1 VNKILDIYSDY
12 LIVQNKYATSTGLSE
27 MLNGAISHDKVTKF
41 LNKEELTSNEL
52 CEYIKPEVR
61 NNENVDGVLVLD
73 DSIEEKPY
81 TDENEIICW
90 HYSHAKS
97 SQVKGINLLSCLVK
111 YGDVS
116 LPIGYE
122 IVHKDIKYSEIE
134 TKKIKRKAAITKNE
148 HFRKILKQ
156 AYDNKVQFSW
166 VLADNWFAA
175 KKNLE
180 YIHCNLKKNFI
191 IGIKS
196 NRTVALSEEDRA
208 KGDFTKVSKL
218 DLEDGQSLV
227 VWLKGIEFP
236 MQLIKKIFK
245 NEDGS
250 VGVLYLVSNDL
261 THDAD
266 YLYLIY
272 QKRWSIEV
280 YHKSIKQNA
289 SLAASPTKR
298 VLSQANHLFCSLISY
313 CKLELLKIKTA
324 TNHFAMKHQ
333 LLLKANQ
340 ASYLELLKLRNLHVA

>member
-1 VNKILDIYSDY
+1 
-12 LIVQNKYATSTGLSE
+12 
-27 MLNGAISHDKVTKF
+27 M
-41 LNKEELTSNEL
+41 
-52 CEYIKPEVR
+52 
-61 NNENVDGVLVLD
+61 
-73 DSIEEKPY
+73 
-81 TDENEIICW
+81 
-90 HYSHAKS
+90 
-97 SQVKGINLLSCLVK
+97 
-111 YGDVS
+111 
-116 LPIGYE
+116 
-122 IVHKDIKYSEIE
+122 
-134 TKKIKRKAAITKNE
+134 
-148 HFRKILKQ
+148 
-156 AYDNKVQFSW
+156 
-166 VLADNWFAA
+166 
-175 KKNLE
+175 E

-196 NRTVALSEEDRA
+196 NRTVAVSEEDRA

-236 MQLIKKIFK
+236 MQLIKKVFK

-250 VGVLYLVSNDL
+250 VGVLYLISNDL

-313 CKLELLKIKTA
+313 CKLVLQPCSNAGDAYEIEVVY
-324 TNHFAMKHQ
+324 NI
-333 LLLKANQ
+333 
-340 ASYLELLKLRNLHVA
+340 